1 MRNSV
6 GSIRKNMLALIEKID
21 EVEGVVLEDEGM
33 LEAHREAIADKWQ
46 RVESRYV

>member
-1 MRNSV
+1 
-6 GSIRKNMLALIEKID
+6 MLALIEKID